1 MKKAMLMAAA
11 LLVAVTSFAQV
22 QIGAGYVNSSD
33 RTKISNDA
41 EVSTAASNGVYAGLG
56 VTLPLAGDLA
66 VTPGVYYMFLTSHNG
81 RSVANGIL
89 SASGDLQEHYVNV
102 PIYFNYGAELVPNFR
117 LFFFGGPT
125 FSAGIISKTVLS
137 ASILGFS
144 ANTAMIIMMVLA
156 LVGVAGSFVIG
167 VLDDKLGTKKT
178 MIYFGIWYALAL
190 VLNFTNIMPLVYG
203 SLFMIAIGIG
213 GSANFT
219 TSLPTS
225 VFGRQG
231 FSKVNS
237 VVFPIQGAVTA
248 LQFLINAIVQKVTG
262 GQIRYAYLIFVVV
275 AVINIIL
282 VTRVNEHKYNR
293 DYLKQNGM
301 EKELQEVEAFLAK
314 TDSK

>member
-89 SASGDLQEHYVNV
+89 SASGDLQEHYINV

-125 FSAGIISKTVLS
+125 FSAGLISKTVLS

-144 ANTAMIIMMVLA
+144 A
-156 LVGVAGSFVIG
+156 
-167 VLDDKLGTKKT
+167 
-178 MIYFGIWYALAL
+178 
-190 VLNFTNIMPLVYG
+190 
-203 SLFMIAIGIG
+203 
-213 GSANFT
+213 T
-219 TSLPTS
+219 TSIDNYKDVSGYGRFDVMLGGGMGVDLGKRLRLT
-225 VFGRQG
+225 VGYDFGMMNRYTEG
-231 FSKVNS
+231 N
-237 VVFPIQGAVTA
+237 G
-248 LQFLINAIVQKVTG
+248 IVRHRNQLHG
-262 GQIRYAYLIFVVV
+262 GL
-275 AVINIIL
+275 
-282 VTRVNEHKYNR
+282 
-293 DYLKQNGM
+293 
-301 EKELQEVEAFLAK
+301 AFLF
-314 TDSK
+314 